1 MSYRYQLEDLL
12 YLLYPAAP
20 AIVDAI
26 STNRRRVEHGLLSVG
41 LKIHC
46 LNDGAQFNEIV
57 SELGGAQNILEVNR
71 YKNQYASLCWVLPP
85 VGNARTAIQ
94 LLEAIELATKSNI
107 FNNDDIQ
114 IQVCSPNR
122 LAPRYAALLAIAFYL
137 GSDVL
142 RLYTLGDFATT
153 FSKFHH
159 ASKYDRGKRLVLYD
173 AAGDFDKD
181 FKWWGLPFHGRPF
194 VLTQLPFDNGRTDI
208 LTAKSKLDIQNI
220 NLVASLFCHLE
231 EDGFWFQFGM
241 QFEKDI
247 RSLLKRHQ
255 LEHIPGAP
263 WVRSEHS
270 PKDAL
275 VEHGDDAFMLAMQ
288 ELMSYTLEDVIRVN
302 RLGKHYFS
310 EKTPDGP
317 MGILWDMKTLL
328 QKYRAKILEKSNLLQ
343 RGKKDGEVHDTGA
356 SA

>member
-71 YKNQYASLCWVLPP
+71 YKNEYASLCWVLPP

-107 FNNDDIQ
+107 FNNDEIQ

-153 FSKFHH
+153 FSKF
-159 ASKYDRGKRLVLYD
+159 AAPSRYDRGKRLVLYD
-173 AAGDFDKD
+173 AVGDFDKD
-181 FKWWGLPFHGRPF
+181 FHWWGLPFHGRPF
-194 VLTQLPFDNGRTDI
+194 VFAQLPFDNGRTDI
-208 LTAKSKLDIQNI
+208 LTAKSKLDIYNI
-220 NLVASLFCHLE
+220 NLAASLLCHLE
-231 EDGFWFQFGM
+231 EDGFWSELGM
-241 QFEKDI
+241 LFDDDL
-247 RSLLKRHQ
+247 RSLLERHMLQ
-255 LEHIPGAP
+255 HLPGAP
-263 WVRSEHS
+263 WVRSGHS
-270 PKDAL
+270 AQDTV
-275 VEHGDDAFMLAMQ
+275 VEEGDDAFMLTLQ
-288 ELMSYTLEDVIRVN
+288 ELMSYTLEDVLRVN
-302 RLGKHYFS
+302 RLGRHYFS
-310 EKTPDGP
+310 DKPPDGP
-317 MGILWDMKTLL
+317 MGILWDMDQLL
-328 QKYRAKILEKSNLLQ
+328 KKYRIEVLERSNRVRRLQIGKS
-343 RGKKDGEVHDTGA
+343 T
-356 SA
+356 